1 MEKEEIIRRIDGSI
15 DGWRFYEGVNKA
27 GEQTWCY
34 PSCTTIIDAVYPK
47 DSFLIQ
53 WIREQG
59 LGGQAIFEKAGEEGT
74 EAHIAIDALVR
85 GEGVDAREMS
95 EKVKKCIQA
104 FIDWTKEFNP
114 KFLASEEM
122 LASHAYKFAGTR
134 DLLCELNYVD
144 GKKKYQGIY
153 CVDYKTSSMIHDKH
167 KIQNAG
173 YWACRKTH
181 KARRWR
187 FFIWAIERRLGI
199 HFWSTTQFHISSS
212 SSILTKPSSYSIR
225 ILSRK
230 SLFTPTTSNYDL
242 LNLRSSPCGDTQSKS
257 LRNSRLPAILQSRH
271 LGIPRN
277 T

>member
-181 KARRWR
+181 KA
-187 FFIWAIERRLGI
+187 E
-199 HFWSTTQFHISSS
+199 
-212 SSILTKPSSYSIR
+212 KV
-225 ILSRK
+225 
-230 SLFTPTTSNYDL
+230 
-242 LNLRSSPCGDTQSKS
+242 
-257 LRNSRLPAILQSRH
+257 AILH
-271 LGIPRN
+271 LGNRTKARYSFLEYDPIPYLEQFEHFN
-277 T
+277 KTFQLLYPHPEPKIIIYPDYFKL